1 MLIGQK
7 EELTAL
13 ESEYVN
19 DAVYLTKVQDL
30 NKKYTCMRRARP
42 DGNCFFRS
50 FAFAYFEY
58 LIDHNEEY
66 KHFKERAL
74 KSKDELISCGF
85 TQFTLEDFH
94 DTVRSITQ
102 LLLVT
107 MYIFFMSET
116 KLGL

>member
-1 MLIGQK
+1 M
-7 EELTAL
+7 
-13 ESEYVN
+13 
-19 DAVYLTKVQDL
+19 YLTKVQDL
-30 NKKYTCMRRARP
+30 SKKYKCMRRARP

-74 KSKDELISCGF
+74 KSKDDLISCGF

-94 DTVRSITQ
+94 DTVNDIKIYC
-102 LLLVT
+102 LPIKHLIK
-107 MYIFFMSET
+107 YFIFSLW
-116 KLGL
+116 KW

>member
-1 MLIGQK
+1 MLIGEK
-7 EELTAL
+7 EELTSL
-13 ESEYVN
+13 QTEYVN
-19 DAVYLTKVQDL
+19 DPVYLTKIQDL
-30 NKKYTCMRRARP
+30 NKKYKCMRRARP

-85 TQFTLEDFH
+85 SQFTLEDFH
-94 DTVRSITQ
+94 DTVNLYSLFIS
-102 LLLVT
+102 LKIKFLS
-107 MYIFFMSET
+107 IFFFLS
-116 KLGL
+116 

>member
-7 EELTAL
+7 EELTSL
-13 ESEYVN
+13 ETEYIN
-19 DAVYLTKVQDL
+19 DPVYLTKVQDL
-30 NKKYTCMRRARP
+30 SKKYKCMRRARP

-74 KSKDELISCGF
+74 KSKDELISSGF

-94 DTVRSITQ
+94 DTVNCIIY
-102 LLLVT
+102 LFLDLFIKKN
-107 MYIFFMSET
+107 MF
-116 KLGL
+116 

>member
-1 MLIGQK
+1 
-7 EELTAL
+7 
-13 ESEYVN
+13 
-19 DAVYLTKVQDL
+19 
-30 NKKYTCMRRARP
+30 MRRARP

-50 FAFAYFEY
+50 FAFAYLEY

-94 DTVRSITQ
+94 DTVNFKHY
-102 LLLVT
+102 LLVE
-107 MYIFFMSET
+107 SELNT
-116 KLGL
+116 IYFLVYGSG

>member
-1 MLIGQK
+1 
-7 EELTAL
+7 LTSL
-13 ESEYVN
+13 ESEYIN
-19 DAVYLTKVQDL
+19 DTVYLTKVQDL
-30 NKKYTCMRRARP
+30 SIKYKCMRRARP

-94 DTVRSITQ
+94 DTVNFNYSFVKTN
-102 LLLVT
+102 LKPFYLYYL
-107 MYIFFMSET
+107 SLW
-116 KLGL
+116 KW